1 MFEKISN
8 RQRHGRKKDRNER
21 RSFNYLDAQPGIW
34 DETYTAPSG
43 FVRIAGRSPIYEY
56 KQDDAR
62 ILFFDK
68 SVSRPAI
75 QPPMMMLSNWADDG
89 NGGAASI
96 PQNMINIEMAPL
108 NFFREKSNY
117 KF

>member
-1 MFEKISN
+1 MTHRFLMPLLLLLALSALP
-8 RQRHGRKKDRNER
+8 GG
-21 RSFNYLDAQPGIW
+21 AQ
-34 DETYTAPSG
+34 T
-43 FVRIAGRSPIYEY
+43 IYEY

-68 SVSRPAI
+68 NLSRPAI